1 MALGRPAGGNSPE
14 NTCNAQAE
22 SYEPDAPASE
32 FRQGPLTRWRFGL
45 VPMVERNY
53 NLIEGPLTRWRF
65 GLVPMV
71 ERNYNLIEGPLTR
84 WRFGLV
90 PMVERNYNLIEGP
103 LTRWRFGLVWPGLQ
117 SWVREFL
124 PFALVH
130 RIEYPDL
137 RAIGDRSKFVRR
149 TGFSRLTDCA
159 DCGIGGNCAFTQ
171 LICEK
176 WI

>member
-84 WRFGLV
+84 WRFA
-90 PMVERNYNLIEGP
+90 
-103 LTRWRFGLVWPGLQ
+103 LVWPGLQ
-117 SWVREFL
+117 SGVREFL
-124 PFALVH
+124 PFALVQ

-137 RAIGDRSKFVRR
+137 RAIGDRS
-149 TGFSRLTDCA
+149 
-159 DCGIGGNCAFTQ
+159 
-171 LICEK
+171 
-176 WI
+176 